1 MANAATATEKK
12 ITCPVE
18 KSAQVIM
25 LMNQLGLSVKG
36 SAVGP
41 VANTIVI
48 TADLTDDQVK
58 ALQNMIAK
66 LERRETVA
74 NVLHKT
80 GSLATKAVDFTVNDV
95 AKPAVG
101 VGLQVGAGLLGT
113 GVKFV
118 TETGARLVNEVA
130 EAGVKTVQDVQVSPD
145 AQKFKGSLKTIGSCF
160 GLFDTNES
168 NTIKIA

>member
-1 MANAATATEKK
+1 MANGTVEKK

-25 LMNQLGLSVKG
+25 LMNQLGFAVKG
-36 SAVGP
+36 SEMGTVPG
-41 VANTIVI
+41 TIVLS
-48 TADLTDDQVK
+48 ADLTDDQVK

-74 NVLHKT
+74 NVLHKA
-80 GSLATKAVDFTVNDV
+80 GSLATKTVDFTVNDV

-101 VGLQVGAGLLGT
+101 VGLQVGAGLLGSI
-113 GVKFV
+113 VKFG

-130 EAGVKTVQDVQVSPD
+130 DTGVKTVNDIRVSED
-145 AQKFKGSLKTIGSCF
+145 AQKFKGSIKAIGSCF
-160 GLFDTNES
+160 GLFKSNES
-168 NTIKIA
+168 KTIKIA